1 MEAVISSAVAD
12 SQPDV
17 YNVTFSGSGNAI
29 VTSYLVSVFDSTT
42 DAQVLTMF
50 NVLVAAAT
58 DDTFISG
65 RTVIAGSVA
74 FDSRKFRV
82 VFCRIK

>member
-1 MEAVISSAVAD
+1 M
-12 SQPDV
+12 
-17 YNVTFSGSGNAI
+17 TFSGSGNTI
-29 VTSYLVSVFDSTT
+29 VTSYLVSVLDSTT

-58 DDTFISG
+58 DDTLISG

-74 FDSRKFRV
+74 FDICKFKV
-82 VFCRIK
+82 VFCVA